1 MRSGWLHAFWNS
13 MQSITFLLRDAVMGR
28 VFIAAALLMLLFAPW
43 GAWASPQLVCATYLG
58 TAEDDDLQAAAVAP
72 DGTIYVVGN
81 TGAASSNL
89 PGGVRPARF
98 GRAATPS
105 RCGNGFIA
113 HLSADGKQLLHYA
126 EFDRGIVLLTSVQI
140 GPRGIY
146 VGGYATEALEG
157 LLADKPGLVRQ
168 YPLTAE
174 LKQYE
179 ADLAAGK
186 EDKIANRPGLGRYG
200 APCIIRLTKDL
211 SELTAGTYLEG
222 WQQVW
227 DKKRVAKPG
236 KEMLGG
242 YQEYYWQPTSLALLK
257 NDDVIVCHDG
267 GYFRPLTEKD
277 RQLAGENTKLLD
289 RLTFYDTCDHVSR
302 LSADLDRRA
311 WNQKVYTPSVKPETA
326 KEVKD
331 GWPLGHYS
339 SPRTQR
345 MRMDRDEQIYL
356 CGWSASATSKEPY
369 WSPYVFRLAAET
381 GQINWR
387 VFEYDP
393 MSGGGNRM
401 GGQVADTACV
411 SLAIDNDG
419 NLITSLLADGGN
431 TVMEWSPKAEAFG
444 VASEVK
450 ARGGGFG
457 VKLVHWWGQIQ
468 RVNIKTREA
477 LGRAKVGPW
486 GWAHDVAA
494 LPDNGVLAFGRFNW
508 KFDLTSDAWWQ
519 PGAVENPIAF
529 VRAYSPEMDVKFSTA
544 VPGVVPFEI
553 CPAGGERY
561 ILVGRAEQGAAPVS
575 DNAMVKK
582 SPGKTDGYLMIL
594 DCK

>member
-1 MRSGWLHAFWNS
+1 MTRNR
-13 MQSITFLLRDAVMGR
+13 TCLLIV
-28 VFIAAALLMLLFAPW
+28 VALLHLCVPLRAL
-43 GAWASPQLVCATYLG
+43 AAPQLVCATYFG
-58 TAEDDDLQAAAVAP
+58 TAEDDDLQGAAVAP

-81 TGAASSNL
+81 SGAAMSNL
-89 PGGVRPARF
+89 PEGVRATRF
-98 GRAATPS
+98 GAAMTLP
-105 RCGNGFIA
+105 RCGYGFVA
-113 HLSADGKQLLHYA
+113 HLSGDGKRVLHYA
-126 EFDRGIVLLTSVQI
+126 EFDRGIALLTTVQV
-140 GPRGIY
+140 GKGGIY
-146 VGGYATEALEG
+146 VGGYASEG
-157 LLADKPGLVRQ
+157 LETLLTDKPGLIRQ

-186 EDKIANRPGLGRYG
+186 EDKIAGRPGLGRYG
-200 APCIIRLTKDL
+200 APCLIRLSMNL
-211 SELTAGTYLEG
+211 GELTAGTYLEG

-236 KEMLGG
+236 KEMMGG
-242 YQEYYWQPTSLALLK
+242 YQEYYWQPTSLAVTK

-277 RQLAGENTKLLD
+277 RQLAGDNTKLLD
-289 RLTFYDTCDHVSR
+289 RLSFYDTCDHASR
-302 LSADLDRRA
+302 LSPDLDRRA
-311 WNQKVYTPSVKPETA
+311 WHQKIYTPAVKPDVA
-326 KEVKD
+326 REVKD
-331 GWPLGHYS
+331 GWPLDHYS

-345 MRMDRDEQIYL
+345 MRIDRDERIYL

-369 WSPYVFRLAAET
+369 WSPYVFRLDSQS
-381 GQINWR
+381 GRIDWR
-387 VFEYDP
+387 AYEYDP

-411 SLAIDNDG
+411 SLALDNDG

-468 RVNIKTREA
+468 RVDVGTREA

-494 LPDNGVLAFGRFNW
+494 LADNGVLAFGRFNW
-508 KFDLTSDAWWQ
+508 KFDLTPDAWWQ
-519 PGAVENPIAF
+519 PGELENPIAF
-529 VRAYSPEMDVKFSTA
+529 LRVYSPEMDVKFSTA

-553 CPAGGERY
+553 CRAGDRY
-561 ILVGRAEQGAAPVS
+561 VLVGRAEQGAAPATAGALVP
-575 DNAMVKK
+575 K
-582 SPGKTDGYLMIL
+582 SPGKTDGFLMIL